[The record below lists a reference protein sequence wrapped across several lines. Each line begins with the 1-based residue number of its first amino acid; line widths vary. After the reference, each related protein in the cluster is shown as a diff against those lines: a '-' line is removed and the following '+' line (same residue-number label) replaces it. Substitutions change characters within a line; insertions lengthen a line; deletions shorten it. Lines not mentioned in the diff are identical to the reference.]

1 LGIPLFILSIGSI
14 FMGYSLED
22 LFIGIGSNFWMGSI
36 LILPYNN
43 NEFDIEFLPFLIK
56 VIPLIFSLGGM
67 FSSLLFYY
75 IYYYFYMFCVF
86 AHFTGISKLVAR
98 INFIH
103 NDILF
108 TLAKPILKGAYNF
121 FFKELDNINH

>member
-1 LGIPLFILSIGSI
+1 
-14 FMGYSLED
+14 MGYSLED

-75 IYYYFYMFCVF
+75 IYYTV
-86 AHFTGISKLVAR
+86 
-98 INFIH
+98 INFLSSNLYRYLI
-103 NDILF
+103 
-108 TLAKPILKGAYNF
+108 NF
-121 FFKELDNINH
+121 LVNK